1 MSAGDSDPSTNSL
14 LGRITRD
21 LGIDQTSDINLDDVA
36 EVIPDIANPTQ
47 VTDSET
53 NIVYKLVADLPVDSD
68 EIRELQKG
76 QQLQKEIQLIKEEN
90 DANAVKVE
98 ADGKFRIVA
107 LASLNHKSVI
117 CEQLFLREVFIFRD
131 DVPDNRFRAGE
142 PASHEP
148 AGAQLG
154 HRQGRQRQDRRAR
167 EDSRAAGGKQA
178 QIQVGRSADT
188 YVHVLTLLTTCLNEP
203 EIR

>member
-21 LGIDQTSDINLDDVA
+21 LGIDQVTSDINLDDVA
-36 EVIPDIANPTQ
+36 EVIPDIANPTR

-53 NIVYKLVADLPVDSD
+53 NIVYNLVADLPVDSE
-68 EIRELQKG
+68 EIREIQKE
-76 QQLQKEIQLIKEEN
+76 QQLQEEIRLIKEEN

-98 ADGKFRIVA
+98 ADGKFRIDA
-107 LASLNHKSVI
+107 LSLKYMSVTFG
-117 CEQLFLREVFIFRD
+117 QLFPREVLIFRD

-142 PASHEP
+142 PAPHEP

-167 EDSRAAGGKQA
+167 EDSRAAGRKQA
-178 QIQVGRSADT
+178 QVQVGRSEAAFICICVT
-188 YVHVLTLLTTCLNEP
+188 YVQFCWC
-203 EIR
+203 R

>member
-21 LGIDQTSDINLDDVA
+21 LGIDQVTSDINLDDVA

-68 EIRELQKG
+68 EIRELQKE
-76 QQLQKEIQLIKEEN
+76 QQLQKEIRLIKEEN

-98 ADGKFRIVA
+98 ADGKFRIE
-107 LASLNHKSVI
+107 SLR
-117 CEQLFLREVFIFRD
+117 FLK
-131 DVPDNRFRAGE
+131 
-142 PASHEP
+142 
-148 AGAQLG
+148 L
-154 HRQGRQRQDRRAR
+154 
-167 EDSRAAGGKQA
+167 
-178 QIQVGRSADT
+178 
-188 YVHVLTLLTTCLNEP
+188 
-203 EIR
+203 

>member
-1 MSAGDSDPSTNSL
+1 MSAEDNDPSTNSL

-68 EIRELQKG
+68 EIRELQKE

-90 DANAVKVE
+90 DAK
-98 ADGKFRIVA
+98 
-107 LASLNHKSVI
+107 
-117 CEQLFLREVFIFRD
+117 
-131 DVPDNRFRAGE
+131 
-142 PASHEP
+142 
-148 AGAQLG
+148 
-154 HRQGRQRQDRRAR
+154 
-167 EDSRAAGGKQA
+167 
-178 QIQVGRSADT
+178 GRS
-188 YVHVLTLLTTCLNEP
+188 
-203 EIR
+203 